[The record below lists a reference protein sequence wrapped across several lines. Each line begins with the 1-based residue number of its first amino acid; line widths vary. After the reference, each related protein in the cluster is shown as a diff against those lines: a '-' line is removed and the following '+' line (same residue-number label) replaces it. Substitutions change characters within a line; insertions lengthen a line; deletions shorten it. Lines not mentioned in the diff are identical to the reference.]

1 MQLDS
6 HGFDEYSRRLRHSTV
21 FGRSRNTTV
30 WTAHVT
36 PLIAGPDWDYE
47 NNNMD
52 EDLDTDDN
60 STSGLE
66 SSDDFGPF
74 SPAVSFSSF
83 LSDPSSFASDPS
95 DLPSSRP
102 SSSSDGT
109 QTQGDY
115 DQFRSPWQIAVLDW
129 DWVWSAVDALGFAY
143 NGEPSM

>member
-1 MQLDS
+1 MDLTNIPDDS
-6 HGFDEYSRRLRHSTV
+6 DIVPYSADPEAPP
-21 FGRSRNTTV
+21 FGPAPER
-30 WTAHVT
+30 VT
-36 PLIAGPDWDYE
+36 PLTAGPDWDYE

-52 EDLDTDDN
+52 KDLDTDDI

-83 LSDPSSFASDPS
+83 SSDPSYFASDPS

-102 SSSSDGT
+102 SSSSDET

-115 DQFRSPWQIAVLDW
+115 DQFGSPWQIAVLDC

-143 NGEPSM
+143 NGKPSM